1 VCSDFWDYQYIKLFI
16 IFFDYT
22 DTEAPQENQEDN
34 ISSSGSSS
42 SDSSDDKSSSSDTD
56 DDDTSKAKD
65 ADNDDKRS
73 VGTKDSESD
82 SSSSDSNGSSSDHD
96 NFQSKRNKSNVSSSD
111 EESDTK
117 STKSTKSSKSSKR
130 SSKSATSQKVIMEP
144 QLTPPDPLTEVI
156 EMEEEV
162 NNKRTKRFTLPF
174 FFTYIAWV
182 VCIATIV
189 ASIFFL
195 WGYAITFGND
205 KTYQWL
211 TSILVAFFVGLL
223 IFDPLKVALIA
234 CCISA
239 ACRRVD
245 MDDDDVEDD
254 ELDPTL
260 ADQNEWYGDD
270 NVNKAPSEPIDE
282 VKLEYIRAK
291 RQKELEMWS
300 IIKELAGFF
309 VFIMIVFIIAYL
321 NRDPASYRFQDQLRY
336 NFVTKN
342 GFDKVKTSNDWWEWV
357 HKTAVNELKATNL
370 YNGQPPYGLRGFIGD
385 LQSRIM
391 GYGTLRQ
398 IRVKPNSCR
407 VHKSVL
413 NLTQE
418 CAQV

>member
-1 VCSDFWDYQYIKLFI
+1 LFI

-42 SDSSDDKSSSSDTD
+42 SESSDKSSSSDTDD

-65 ADNDDKRS
+65 ADNDDKSS
-73 VGTKDSESD
+73 VGTKDSESDSSSSD

-117 STKSTKSSKSSKR
+117 STKSSKSSKR

-144 QLTPPDPLTEVI
+144 QLTPADPLTEVI
-156 EMEEEV
+156 EMEKEV
-162 NNKRTKRFTLPF
+162 NNKTTKRFTLPF

-260 ADQNEWYGDD
+260 ADQNKWYGDD
-270 NVNKAPSEPIDE
+270 NNVNNAPAEPIDE
-282 VKLEYIRAK
+282 VKLEYIRTK

-321 NRDPASYRFQDQLRY
+321 NRDPSSYRFQNQLRY

-342 GFDKVKTSNDWWEWV
+342 GFDKIKTANDWWDWV
-357 HKTAVNELKATNL
+357 HETAVTELKADSL

-398 IRVKPNSCR
+398 IRVKPNACR
-407 VHKSVL
+407 VHKSIL